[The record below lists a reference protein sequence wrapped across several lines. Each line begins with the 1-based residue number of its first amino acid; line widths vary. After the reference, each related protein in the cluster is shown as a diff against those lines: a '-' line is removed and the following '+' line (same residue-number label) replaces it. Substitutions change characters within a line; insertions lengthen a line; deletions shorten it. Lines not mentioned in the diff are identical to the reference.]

1 MAKYSFQE
9 EEEEEEEEE
18 AVKKKFYCKRT
29 TISDFESESKSTTEI
44 ELKRLKIMYFS
55 NYFLYFFYLSFFLE
69 LFSII
74 NVDFMEKSNYFMFV
88 EMVQRII
95 TLMNFEIYFNEYILA
110 TSGFFISIF
119 GSFLSKNFKLIS
131 IYFNFGISKI
141 FFQNELKIEFYFVF
155 MILMIQS
162 NLHSLLIVFT
172 FFKLNNSILQLLI
185 RILFSFLGD
194 SVVTFRVLIISFNI
208 VLWMVSKSNFWIAVF
223 FLSIF
228 PNEITLILS
237 SSLIGSILFYNSM
250 FIIFKLQIFPISM
263 IFISIYCQLNHLVS
277 Q

>member
-1 MAKYSFQE
+1 MAKYSFQ
-9 EEEEEEEEE
+9 EEEEEEEE